1 MNLDIK
7 KEAMSGSLQ
16 SNDCIV
22 RIYPSDGYFISI
34 ESILINECRD
44 EIEKAVEDT
53 LKSLG
58 INKIRLELNDNGALD
73 STISYRIK
81 KAVERSI

>member
-1 MNLDIK
+1 MDIK